1 MADVKP
7 WIILL
12 YRQSV
17 ISLCKELLS
26 SDHVSPSITPQLMA
40 CLKYVLKSPHERMQ
54 EVANI
59 ISDIQMPNVV
69 EEQVVDPDKLHQLK
83 YKVSG
88 QWSANVCMLYL
99 LMLPTV
105 LQLPAG
111 LHVYHGS
118 YNFCW
123 SWMLIHCQ
131 LKDLRCLALANWRD
145 ENFSLTEAL

>member
-1 MADVKP
+1 
-7 WIILL
+7 
-12 YRQSV
+12 
-17 ISLCKELLS
+17 
-26 SDHVSPSITPQLMA
+26 MA

-88 QWSANVCMLYL
+88 QWRANVCMLYL
-99 LMLPTV
+99 LLLPTV

-111 LHVYHGS
+111 LYVHRGS
-118 YNFCW
+118 YIF
-123 SWMLIHCQ
+123 L
-131 LKDLRCLALANWRD
+131 LKLNVNPLPA
-145 ENFSLTEAL
+145 